1 MRIIQ
6 NYSIFWSKFRYSP
19 HSHSR
24 RTVYCGQKSFI
35 LPQSPR
41 PRPIPIQDQMMR
53 VRKSPF
59 NALIKRAIDGQLT
72 GSNAAPDFNCAAYF
86 AYNFSQGI
94 VYRACSRM
102 AGWQL
107 GVGGAW
113 YGAICPARAFIAQ
126 HFQQLLPYSPSLF
139 PSCCSLP
146 NGHINVIAFD
156 RMAAIVGAFTR
167 HMQAM
172 KVSSSS
178 ASPSSGEYEHFC
190 SHMQRTTKLGDAGK
204 CNIVSQTL
212 N

>member
-1 MRIIQ
+1 MSVRIIQ
-6 NYSIFWSKFRYSP
+6 NYSILWSMFRYSP

-35 LPQSPR
+35 LPQSLR

-102 AGWQL
+102 
-107 GVGGAW
+107 GGRDMER
-113 YGAICPARAFIAQ
+113 YVPQGHLFRSIFNNF
-126 HFQQLLPYSPSLF
+126 HHTLPLSF
-139 PSCCSLP
+139 PLVAVYP
-146 NGHINVIAFD
+146 
-156 RMAAIVGAFTR
+156 MATS
-167 HMQAM
+167 M
-172 KVSSSS
+172 
-178 ASPSSGEYEHFC
+178 
-190 SHMQRTTKLGDAGK
+190 
-204 CNIVSQTL
+204 
-212 N
+212 